1 MGNRFCQFSFTP
13 NQIWIDRAGP
23 LVQYG
28 GMSAKRFSPL
38 YLAVFLLL
46 CALPTALQA
55 QVAFDAGRTTIA
67 EEAAPDPTLKFKY
80 RLVPNAEVK
89 TTEVLANGTA
99 VENRSTP
106 YVDNPLNTAA
116 LLIMVDTSMGSS
128 KQPRARTIELN
139 KQAISQLLNETT
151 PRNLVG
157 LDSFDNDLVEL
168 SAIGTSFG
176 QTRAKLA
183 DIKATGLGTRLYRRA
198 IDAVEKLGAVKADRK
213 ALLIFSDGKDEDT
226 GFTLDDLLKAAK
238 ENKVVIMAVGCPESP
253 EGIPALGNLERA
265 AAETSGFYI
274 QMNLPPQGGAQNP
287 ANLAKTLLSSL
298 DGGAEVVASLK
309 DVAPDAEVVVN
320 LTTADGQ
327 VLSQSLTRSP
337 APAVDPAATASPS
350 ASPSLDQ
357 DAATDPAAAASPAP
371 DATSGPTP
379 IPTASQQAL
388 DWIKKNQASVIAGGV
403 ALLALL
409 GILFAALGKRR
420 KTEPQAEV
428 EDFAA
433 AEPFSEPVQFAG
445 NPSMAWLVMQD
456 ADATR
461 VSLNKTASRIGRR
474 QDNDIVFSNDSV
486 SGHHAEIHM
495 GRDGSFAITDLN
507 SGNGVLVN
515 GKKVTQSPLRDGDI
529 VELGEVG
536 FRFSLNP

>member
-1 MGNRFCQFSFTP
+1 VC
-13 NQIWIDRAGP
+13 QIWIDRAAA
-23 LVQYG
+23 LVQHA

-38 YLAVFLLL
+38 YLATLLSL
-46 CALPTALQA
+46 CTLPVALHG
-55 QVAFDAGRTTIA
+55 QVAFDTERTTIA
-67 EEAAPDPTLKFKY
+67 EEATPDPTLKFKY
-80 RLVPNAEVK
+80 RLIPDAVVK

-99 VENRSTP
+99 IESRSTP
-106 YVDNPLNTAA
+106 YIDNPLNTAA
-116 LLIMVDTSMGSS
+116 LLIMVDTSIGSS

-139 KQAISQLLNETT
+139 KQAISQLLNQTT

-168 SAIGTSFG
+168 SPIGTPFAEA
-176 QTRAKLA
+176 RAKLA

-198 IDAVEKLGAVKADRK
+198 IDAIEKLTAVKADRK

-226 GFTLDDLLKAAK
+226 GFTLDDLLKSAK
-238 ENKVVIMAVGCPESP
+238 ENNIMIMAVGCPESP

-265 AAETSGFYI
+265 AAETSGFYV
-274 QMNLPPQGGAQNP
+274 QMDLPPQGGPQNP
-287 ANLAKTLLSSL
+287 ANLAQSLLSSL
-298 DGGAEVVASLK
+298 DSGAEVVASLK
-309 DVAPDAEVVVN
+309 DVAPDAELIVN

-327 VLSQSLTRSP
+327 VLTQSLTRSP
-337 APAVDPAATASPS
+337 APA
-350 ASPSLDQ
+350 
-357 DAATDPAAAASPAP
+357 TDPAAAASPSASPASDQDPAADPAATASPAP
-371 DATSGPTP
+371 DATPEPTP
-379 IPTASQQAL
+379 IPTASERAL

-403 ALLALL
+403 AFLALL

-420 KTEPQAEV
+420 KTEPQAEAFI
-428 EDFAA
+428 EDFPT
-433 AEPFSEPVQFAG
+433 AEPFSEPVQTAG

-456 ADATR
+456 ADATK
-461 VSLNKTASRIGRR
+461 VGLNKTASRIGRR

-495 GRDGSFAITDLN
+495 GRDGSFTITDLN
-507 SGNGVLVN
+507 SGNGVLIN
-515 GKKVTQSPLRDGDI
+515 GKRVTQSPLRDGDI